1 MEINEKSSGVVSVLD
16 LKGKLVAGDGTQR
29 LKDKVNSLVFQN
41 RTQIVL
47 NLGGVSQ
54 IDSTGL
60 GEIVA
65 CFTTVRRG
73 GGELKLANVAKRNQ
87 DLLTITKLATVFET
101 FDSEAEAVRSFGAAA
116 GA

>member
-1 MEINEKSSGVVSVLD
+1 MDINEKSSGVVSVLD

-54 IDSTGL
+54 IDSTGSARSWRVL
-60 GEIVA
+60 
-65 CFTTVRRG
+65 TTVRRG
-73 GGELKLANVAKRNQ
+73 GGQLKLANVAKRNQ
-87 DLLTITKLATVFET
+87 DC
-101 FDSEAEAVRSFGAAA
+101 
-116 GA
+116 

>member
-1 MEINEKSSGVVSVLD
+1 MEIDEKSSGVVSVLD

-41 RTQIVL
+41 RTHIVL

-65 CFTTVRRG
+65 CLTTVRRG
-73 GGELKLANVAKRNQ
+73 GGQLKLANVANRNQ